1 MNEKGKK
8 TNWIISILINAGIA
22 AAVLLLTHM
31 SYETN
36 DDFAISSRIVDGYS
50 EVYFINYYLCF
61 VLTKIQ
67 NLIPSLN
74 AHVMMQLVLSFIS
87 FVCIL
92 KLVMDNCK
100 EKIVVIA
107 ASAMILFFSIDQY
120 STIQFTKSAALM
132 TTAGAML
139 LIDALIKSRNAF
151 YYITGFLLF
160 LVGSCLRIEGT
171 VVPFG
176 FAGIYAI
183 AWMIDHRS
191 GLKGFLVERRKAII
205 SVLGILIIGAVALQV
220 ASLWANNRTP
230 ELKEYTAYNSYRT
243 SIVDYSRLD
252 YYEEQKTEYD
262 KAGFDDFDIKLIRAW
277 MFDYDGAA
285 SSENLAKI
293 IQISDG
299 AKKEGMTLKKASVEF
314 LKETRKNIRKV
325 TAMGAQ
331 IIVLMLL
338 GIWLMVAG
346 KWSSRLLVVLSALA
360 ASAMHIMLYFVERPA
375 YRAFYVPDICA
386 AMFMIY
392 ALSELGELPRWK
404 KAPGIAVA
412 LIALALVFPVY
423 KQSDDTFKSNQK
435 RVMSNDFVEYLSND
449 KDTFYV
455 VGTREKKSNP
465 GYLIPWKAPDTSID
479 DNCMGTGSWGTKS
492 PYIMDKLAAYGMTNP
507 IKDLIDNDR
516 ARFIG
521 NKNVKNLTAYLNK
534 WYGKDGK
541 KIYFEEVGKIDGLK
555 VWAVKSR

>member
-8 TNWIISILINAGIA
+8 TNWIISLLINAGIA
-22 AAVLLLTHM
+22 AAVLLLTQM

-61 VLTKIQ
+61 MLTKIQ
-67 NLIPSLN
+67 NLIPALN
-74 AHVMMQLVLSFIS
+74 AHVMLQLVLSFIS

-92 KLVMDNCK
+92 KLVMDNCR

-107 ASAMILFFSIDQY
+107 ASALILFFAIDQY
-120 STIQFTKSAALM
+120 STIQFTKSAALI
-132 TTAGAML
+132 TTAGAIL

-151 YYITGFLLF
+151 YYIMGFLLF
-160 LVGSCLRIEGT
+160 LTGSCLRMEGT
-171 VVPFG
+171 LVPFG

-183 AWMIDHRS
+183 AWMIEHRS

-205 SVLGILIIGAVALQV
+205 SVLGILIISAAGLQL
-220 ASLWANNRTP
+220 ASLWANNRSP

-243 SIVDYSRLD
+243 AIVDYSRLD
-252 YYEEQKTEYD
+252 YYEEQKVEYD
-262 KAGFDDFDIKLIRAW
+262 KSGFDDFDIKLIKAW
-277 MFDYDGAA
+277 IFDYDGAA
-285 SSENLAKI
+285 SSENLARI
-293 IQISDG
+293 IEISDG
-299 AKKEGMTLKKASVEF
+299 AEKEGMTLKKASVQF
-314 LKETRKNIRKV
+314 LRETMKSIRKV

-331 IIVLMLL
+331 VIVLVLL
-338 GIWLMVAG
+338 GIWLMLAG
-346 KWSSRLLVVLSALA
+346 KWSSRLLVLLSALA
-360 ASAMHIMLYFVERPA
+360 VAAMHIMLYFVERPA

-392 ALSELGELPRWK
+392 ALSELGALPRWK
-404 KAPGIAVA
+404 KAPGIAIVLIAIA
-412 LIALALVFPVY
+412 LILPIY
-423 KQSDDTFKSNQK
+423 KQSADIFKNNQK
-435 RVMSNDFVEYLSND
+435 RVMSNDFVEYLGDN
-449 KDTFYV
+449 KENFYV

-465 GYLIPWKAPDTSID
+465 GYLTPWKAPDTSID

-492 PYIMDKLAAYGMTNP
+492 PYILDKLSAYEMTNP

-516 ARFIG
+516 VRFVG

-555 VWAVKSR
+555 VWAVKSN

>member
-1 MNEKGKK
+1 MDEKGKK

-74 AHVMMQLVLSFIS
+74 AHVMMQLFLSFIS

-107 ASAMILFFSIDQY
+107 ASALILFFSIDQY

-205 SVLGILIIGAVALQV
+205 SVLGILIIGAVGLQL

-252 YYEEQKTEYD
+252 YYEEQKAEYD
-262 KAGFDDFDIKLIRAW
+262 KAGFDDFDIKLIKAW

-285 SSENLAKI
+285 SSENLSKI

-412 LIALALVFPVY
+412 LIALALVFPIY

-435 RVMSNDFVEYLSND
+435 RVMSDDFVEYLSDN
-449 KDTFYV
+449 KDTFHV
-455 VGTREKKSNP
+455 VGTREKKSNT
-465 GYLIPWKAPDTSID
+465 GYLTPWKAPDTGID

-555 VWAVKSR
+555 VWAVKSN